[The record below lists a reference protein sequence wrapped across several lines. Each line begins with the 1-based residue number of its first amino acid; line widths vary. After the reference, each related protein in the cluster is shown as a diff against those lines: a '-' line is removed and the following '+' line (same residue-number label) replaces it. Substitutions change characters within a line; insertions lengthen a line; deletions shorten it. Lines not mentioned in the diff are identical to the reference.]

1 MDEQGNL
8 VDTEGR
14 IQFLPEGPIPNYV
27 GGLGTLRGTTLL
39 SPGTSPGFVQ
49 ESLFPVKSFRSLNT
63 GFADR
68 NSNIYYKKDRENLG
82 LFPGADNNIGLPGTA
97 DDVFPFEPPGT
108 ADDRIANLI
117 GVSGTADDVFPFAP
131 KNRLGGLDLN
141 RFEGIGTLGV
151 ANEEDVE
158 QEFLPGQ
165 KKSSGIADLFKT
177 LIGFAIP
184 GGNFLLNTG
193 RGIRSLNQRL
203 RNTDFGRSKNLMDF
217 LDMKKYGGY
226 QGRED
231 ARRKTI
237 EDAARITS
245 GLKRTADDNVIDRG
259 RGQMPSRTTS
269 ASKPSRSSGF
279 SSSARGRALHG

>member
-1 MDEQGNL
+1 MAIVFDAQGNL

-14 IQFLPEGPIPNYV
+14 INFSSEGSDVLPPNPF
-27 GGLGTLRGTTLL
+27 L
-39 SPGTSPGFVQ
+39 SPDTPDSPY
-49 ESLFPVKSFRSLNT
+49 
-63 GFADR
+63 A
-68 NSNIYYKKDRENLG
+68 NL
-82 LFPGADNNIGLPGTA
+82 IGLPATQDMGYLLGVPETSNAGYLIGTSGTA

-117 GVSGTADDVFPFAP
+117 NVPGTADDVFPFAP

-141 RFEGIGTLGV
+141 RFEGINTLGV

-165 KKSSGIADLFKT
+165 KKSSGIAKLFEFLQNLPT
-177 LIGFAIP
+177 PLNLIRGGLESLSGF
-184 GGNFLLNTG
+184 
-193 RGIRSLNQRL
+193 NQRL

-231 ARRKTI
+231 AR
-237 EDAARITS
+237 AATMAQARGIQ
-245 GLKRTADDNVIDRG
+245 KKIDRG
-259 RGQMPSRTTS
+259 DFGTASAQDKARGQMPSRTTS
-269 ASKPSRSSGF
+269 APKRSSSF
-279 SSSARGRALHG
+279 DSSARGRALHG